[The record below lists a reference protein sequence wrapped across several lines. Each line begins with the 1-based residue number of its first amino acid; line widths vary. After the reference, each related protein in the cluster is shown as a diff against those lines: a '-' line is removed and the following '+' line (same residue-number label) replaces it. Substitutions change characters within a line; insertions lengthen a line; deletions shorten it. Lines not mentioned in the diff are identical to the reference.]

1 MCFDDTKSFLYSLG
15 GDDYGTGPFTATFPA
30 GSNMSSV
37 SVPIVD
43 DQLQEDNE
51 TFTAQLQIPSDIQD
65 SVVGGAN
72 TNAQVTIKDNEADIV
87 VNFNPAQYEVSED
100 GTSVTLT
107 LVASRPSTVPY
118 FITVKTADGIAT
130 CK

>member
-1 MCFDDTKSFLYSLG
+1 MYSLG

-30 GSNMSSV
+30 GSDTSSV
-37 SVPIVD
+37 SVPIID
-43 DQLQEDNE
+43 DQLQEDDE

-72 TNAQVTIKDNEADIV
+72 TNAEVTIKDNEADIV

-100 GTSVTLT
+100 GTSVTVT
-107 LVASRPSTVPY
+107 LVASRNSTVPY
-118 FITVKTADGIAT
+118 SINVITADGTAT